1 MNIQESGSIEE
12 IKKRLEEIAKTR
24 ILVGIPE
31 DSESAE
37 QRKKEEN
44 EAYQKHTDEFIREHN
59 ITDEKKIKKLKNR
72 KINDLTNAQKL
83 FINSRGSPA
92 TNMPPRP
99 VIEPAIEDKFDQI
112 SEVIKQGAIKGLE
125 GDMEGFRQDYDLAG
139 LMGQTASINWFDN
152 PKNNWSPNAE
162 STIKKKGS
170 NAPLID
176 TGAMRKAITYS
187 VVKDETAI

>member
-176 TGAMRKAITYS
+176 TGAMRKAITYV

>member
-12 IKKRLEEIAKTR
+12 IKKRLEEIVKTR

-92 TNMPPRP
+92 TGMPARP
-99 VIEPAIEDKFDQI
+99 VLEPAIQDKFDKI
-112 SEVIKQGAIKGLE
+112 SEKIREGAIKGLE
-125 GDMEGFRQDYDLAG
+125 GDMEGFREDYEIAG
-139 LMGQTASINWFDN
+139 LMAQTASINWFDN
-152 PKNNWSPNAE
+152 PKNNWAPNAE
-162 STIKKKGS
+162 RTIKAKGS
-170 NAPLID
+170 DSPLID
-176 TGAMRKAITYS
+176 TGEMRKAITYA
-187 VVKDETAI
+187 VVKGNKL